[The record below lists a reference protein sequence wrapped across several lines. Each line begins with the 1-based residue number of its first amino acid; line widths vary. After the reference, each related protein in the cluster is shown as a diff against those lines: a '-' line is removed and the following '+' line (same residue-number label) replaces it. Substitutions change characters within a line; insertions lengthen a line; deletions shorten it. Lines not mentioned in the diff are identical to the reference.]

1 MMRPVRPRAEAS
13 VRSTSD
19 DLDAVLAG
27 VLSDAPHADRSTLTE
42 QVRNLDPLISSRQLN
57 EVVEQAWQRA
67 HGLGPITALLAD
79 PGITEVM
86 VNGPGPVWIDRHGIL
101 EPTSIELGA
110 VDIDLLIERIV
121 DPLGLR
127 VDRVSPM
134 VDGRLPDGSRVNI
147 VVPPLAVDGPVVTI
161 RRFTGR
167 PVPLDSFGPASVLSL
182 LGQLMEDR
190 KSIVVSGGTGAGK
203 TTLLNSLGGLLHP
216 DERIIVIEDTAEL
229 RLPGRHIVRLEGR
242 PPNAEG
248 VGGVSIRE
256 LVRNALRMRP
266 DRLIV
271 GEVRGAE
278 ALDLIMAL
286 NTGHR
291 GTLVTC
297 HANDAGAALTRL
309 LNLALLG
316 GVELSAVSI
325 ESQLRSAIDVIV
337 HVTKSHRV
345 RHIAEVVEVDRRTG
359 STRTLWR
366 SDR

>member
-1 MMRPVRPRAEAS
+1 MRPVRQAS
-13 VRSTSD
+13 GRLDHSNAAH
-19 DLDAVLAG
+19 LDAVLAG
-27 VLSDAPHADRSTLTE
+27 VLTAAPNADRSALIE

-79 PGITEVM
+79 PAVTEVM
-86 VNGPGPVWIDRHGIL
+86 VNGPGPVWIDRHGTL
-101 EPTSIELGA
+101 VPTSVELGP
-110 VDIDLLIERIV
+110 VDIDLLIERIM

-147 VVPPLAVDGPVVTI
+147 VVPPLAVDGPIVTI
-161 RRFTGR
+161 RRFAAR
-167 PVPLDSFGPASVLSL
+167 PVPLDSFGPAPVLAL
-182 LGQLMEDR
+182 LGQLMDDR

-203 TTLLNSLGGLLHP
+203 TTLLNSLGGLLHH
-216 DERIIVIEDTAEL
+216 DERVIVIEDTAEL

-242 PPNAEG
+242 PPNSDG
-248 VGGVSIRE
+248 VGGVTIRE

-266 DRLIV
+266 DRLVV

-316 GVELSAVSI
+316 GVELPAASI

-337 HVTKSHRV
+337 HVAKSNGG
-345 RHIAEVVEVDRRTG
+345 RHISEVVEVDRRTG

-366 SDR
+366 PDR